1 MKNNLFTYTLRIADD
16 SLILGQRLAEWC
28 GHGPI
33 IEEDIALSNIALD
46 LIGQAT
52 NLLEYAATVENK
64 GRSADDLAFLRFENQ
79 YFNTQ
84 LVEQKNGDFAVTMV
98 RQWIFDTF
106 RLPFYEALQRSSD
119 SQLAAIAEKSL
130 KETKYHWKHSSEWII
145 RMGDGTEES
154 NKRVNDALILLWKFS
169 DELFF
174 MDDVDQDLIAQGIAI
189 DLETLRPVFNERI
202 QLVLQQATLQLPDSK
217 WKLNGGR
224 LGRHTEHFG
233 HLIAEMQYM
242 QRAYPNM
249 EW

>member
-16 SLILGQRLAEWC
+16 SLILGQRLSAWC

-33 IEEDIALSNIALD
+33 IEEDIALTNIALD

-52 NLLEYAATVENK
+52 SLLEHAASVENK
-64 GRSADDLAFLRFENQ
+64 GRSADDLAFLRFEHE

-84 LVEQKNGDFAVTMV
+84 LVEQQNGDFAVTIV

-106 RLPFYEALQRSSD
+106 RVPFYEALQRSSD
-119 SQLAAIAEKSL
+119 KQLAAIAEKSL
-130 KETKYHWKHSSEWII
+130 KETKYHWKHSSEWMI

-154 NKRVNDALILLWKFS
+154 NKRVTHALNLLWKFA
-169 DELFF
+169 DELFY
-174 MDDVDQDLIAQGIAI
+174 MDDVDSQLISEGIAV
-189 DLETLRPVFNERI
+189 DLETIRPAFDERI
-202 QLVLQQATLQLPDSK
+202 ALVLQEATLSMPDSK
-217 WKLNGGR
+217 WKLSGGR
-224 LGRHTEHFG
+224 QGRHTEHLG
-233 HLIAEMQYM
+233 HLLAEMQYM

>member
-28 GHGPI
+28 GHGPV

-64 GRSADDLAFLRFENQ
+64 GRTADNLAFLRFENQ